1 LDVSQD
7 PIGWLNAYAEVNMPN
22 ILVTL
27 LVFHLE
33 MSSLNIDLSWNK
45 KSIRVTCD
53 TSQSLICP

>member
-1 LDVSQD
+1 
-7 PIGWLNAYAEVNMPN
+7 LNAYAEVNMPN